1 MAPGG
6 ETRATG
12 APQSLP
18 ARPLGPAAEPQPPP
32 RQRGPA
38 GQQQRL
44 GLPTA
49 SDCWGGGT
57 SRGRGGHAFDGCLG
71 SSQDGDPAQERRH
84 CERATVGRAREIR
97 SAAIVAL
104 RYAVPYI
111 PYLVRGPEVLAEV
124 QRSAFQ
130 DAPAHGPARWWSG
143 REQGRSGGTRA
154 RTVLSRRR
162 RGGAVTVPA
171 RTKVQHGT
179 FARWTRTFP
188 SLES

>member
-1 MAPGG
+1 VAPGG

-49 SDCWGGGT
+49 SDCWGGGA

-84 CERATVGRAREIR
+84 YERATVGRAREIR
-97 SAAIVAL
+97 SAAIGAL
-104 RYAVPYI
+104 RDAVPYI
-111 PYLVRGPEVLAEV
+111 QYLVRGPEVLAEV
-124 QRSAFQ
+124 QRSPSRTHPPTGLLDGGLAGSR
-130 DAPAHGPARWWSG
+130 DGPEGRAPVPCSPAG
-143 REQGRSGGTRA
+143 RYYVGGAVTYQPVPKSS
-154 RTVLSRRR
+154 TVLSRCGR
-162 RGGAVTVPA
+162 
-171 RTKVQHGT
+171 
-179 FARWTRTFP
+179 
-188 SLES
+188 